1 MILCINIGLGK
12 KCILLSHGK
21 KLETLCFVNLNIKYS
36 EDTEWI
42 YSFTTLDLRTLE
54 TSFLTPTNGNTSF
67 ICCFLFYYILTR
79 LTVSVV

>member
-54 TSFLTPTNGNTSF
+54 TSFLTSTPTNVILVLYVAFCF
-67 ICCFLFYYILTR
+67 IIF
-79 LTVSVV
+79 